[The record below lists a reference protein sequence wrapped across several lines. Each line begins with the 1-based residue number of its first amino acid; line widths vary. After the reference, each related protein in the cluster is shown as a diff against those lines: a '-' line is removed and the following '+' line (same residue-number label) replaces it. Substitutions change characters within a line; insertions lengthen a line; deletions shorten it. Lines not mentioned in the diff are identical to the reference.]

1 MTRGKCV
8 QEQYCQQK
16 KIWFVKL
23 ISVQLKKVNNSQLR
37 TSILTLYLPFKGLL
51 VYNQRIIL

>member
-1 MTRGKCV
+1 MHCKYVNINDPWQIV

-23 ISVQLKKVNNSQLR
+23 
-37 TSILTLYLPFKGLL
+37 TSELPYKEDLFSEK
-51 VYNQRIIL
+51 NHF